1 MILCGHL
8 YLLLNS
14 FDMCHTRWVSQ
25 RNYSLNST
33 KPGKEQRQ
41 SSHVIMSDLDVISNL
56 LTQSVSAAT
65 AKSAEKQLKEI
76 ENQQGFSLTLLNIV
90 QSTNLP
96 LGTRLAAALFFKNFI
111 KRKWVDEDGNYL
123 NNASDAIKAQVVDIM
138 ISLPNNLQSQIGES
152 ISLIADSDFPMRW
165 PTLVPNLVSKL
176 SNDDMVTNKGV
187 LTVAHSIFKRWRA
200 LFRSDDLFLEIQ
212 MVLDLFSV
220 PFLQLFQSVDEQIT
234 ANSNNQAKLVLLFDV
249 LLVLVKLYYDLN
261 CQDIPEFFEDNMK
274 KGMGIAH
281 KYLGYHNS
289 LVEDETDDDHASIVL
304 MVKSSIQELVQLY
317 TTRYEDVFSPMIN
330 DFIQTTWE
338 LLTNLAPKAKND
350 VLVCKSMEFLSSVS
364 RIPAYFEH
372 FNSET
377 SMNTLITQIIL
388 PNLTL
393 HDSDEELFEDD
404 PIEYIRR
411 DLEGSD
417 LDTRRRACTDLL
429 KVLKEK
435 NKQLVTT
442 ISLQHIESFLA
453 KYNGNQAENWKYK
466 DLAIYF
472 FLAIAVEGNVTH
484 HGVSNVN
491 EYVDVMQFFRSDI
504 LQHLN
509 GSNTQNPIINVDAI
523 KYVYTFRNQLNKEQ
537 LIEILPYL
545 ASFLQNANYV
555 VYTYAAIT
563 IERILSMRV
572 SPTSSKFIFQKE
584 DLAGSA
590 ELLLTNLFQL
600 ILKDASSPEKLS
612 ENEFL
617 MKSIYKILSIAEDV
631 IQNSALRILSQLF
644 EIVTITMKNPAN
656 PRFSHFTFEAIG
668 VIIKFNCR
676 ASILEVVEQ
685 MMPTMLQILA
695 EDVQEF
701 VPYAFQ
707 TISYSLEIL
716 PENVEVPQSISQ
728 LSVPL
733 LTPSVWEYKGN
744 IPAVTRFLKN
754 LIKKNHQIYPDLV
767 PVLGIFQ
774 RLISSKILDVH
785 AFELLEYLVDYVPVE
800 RLEPFLK
807 EIMVLILQRL
817 QNSKTEKYVK
827 RMIVFLGN
835 VSIIKNSDFVVQLFD
850 NVQDGLFQQ
859 IWNNIVLKTLPTI
872 GNLLDRKIALVGLF
886 NVILSSSLFS
896 TKYSSLIVPSL
907 DVFIDFTVSE
917 SVVNMR
923 ADDMDIES
931 LEEITTFGSSYSK
944 LISIADKPFDPIPQ
958 IDYIDGV
965 KKAVSELLVK
975 SNSLL
980 ISFHPQLSE
989 SARKG
994 LIELGI
1000 N

>member
-1 MILCGHL
+1 
-8 YLLLNS
+8 
-14 FDMCHTRWVSQ
+14 
-25 RNYSLNST
+25 
-33 KPGKEQRQ
+33 
-41 SSHVIMSDLDVISNL
+41 MSDLDVISNL
-56 LTQSVSAAT
+56 LAQSVNAAT

-76 ENQQGFSLTLLNIV
+76 ENQQGFPLTLLNIV

-123 NNASDAIKAQVVDIM
+123 NYDSDAIKAQVVDIM
-138 ISLPNNLQSQIGES
+138 ISLPNNLQAQIGES

-165 PTLVPNLVSKL
+165 PTLVPDLVSKL

-234 ANSNNQAKLVLLFDV
+234 ANSNNQAKLTLLFDV
-249 LLVLVKLYYDLN
+249 FLVLVKLYYDLN

-274 KGMGIAH
+274 KGMGIVH
-281 KYLGYHNS
+281 KYLGYNNP
-289 LVEDETDDDHASIVL
+289 LMEDESDDDNASIVL

-317 TTRYEDVFSPMIN
+317 TTRYEDVFSSMIN

-442 ISLQHIESFLA
+442 ISLQHIESFLT
-453 KYNGNQAENWKYK
+453 KYNENQAENWKYK

-491 EYVDVMQFFRSDI
+491 EYVDVMQFFSTNI

-537 LIEILPYL
+537 LVEILPYL

-590 ELLLTNLFQL
+590 ELLLTNLFEL

-668 VIIKFNCR
+668 VIIRFNCR
-676 ASILEVVEQ
+676 NSVLEVVDQ

-707 TISYSLEIL
+707 IISYCLEIL
-716 PENVEVPQSISQ
+716 PDTVEVPQSISQ

-754 LIKKNHQIYPDLV
+754 LIKKNHQIYPDLI

-785 AFELLEYLVDYVPVE
+785 AFELLEYLVNFVPVE

-827 RMIVFLGN
+827 RVIVFLGN

-859 IWNNIVLKTLPTI
+859 IWNNFVLKTLPTI

-923 ADDMDIES
+923 ADDMDMES

-965 KKAVSELLVK
+965 KAAVSELLVK

-989 SARKG
+989 NARKG

-1000 N
+1000 S